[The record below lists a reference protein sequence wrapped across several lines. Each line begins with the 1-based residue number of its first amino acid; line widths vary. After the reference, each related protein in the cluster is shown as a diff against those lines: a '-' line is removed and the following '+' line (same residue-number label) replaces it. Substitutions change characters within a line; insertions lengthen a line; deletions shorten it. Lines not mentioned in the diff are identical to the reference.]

1 MSEQFPALLVTIPL
15 ISAFIITACAWRST
29 RPAYPLA
36 LAALATSFATS
47 LGLFFKVM
55 DEGRISYR
63 LGGWPPPFGIE
74 YVVDHLNAFV
84 LVLITFVAL
93 LNLVAA
99 RKKVDG
105 AFSGKS
111 PAFYALY
118 VMFVAGLLG
127 ITVTGDAFNLYVLLE
142 ITALTG
148 YALIG
153 MGHKH
158 APLASFNYLIM
169 GTIGASFYLLGV
181 GYLYLATGSLNME
194 NLAEIIPQLESK
206 QTVMFAFIFCMI
218 GLFIK
223 MALFPLHNWLPNAYS
238 YSPPAASGLI
248 APLTTKVMVYVMI
261 RLVFSVFTPAFSF
274 SNQLLSTLFIWLA
287 IIAIVMGSIFAL
299 AQKNLLKMLS
309 YIIVAEVGYMVGG
322 FWLGNTDGMTGAI
335 LHIANDALMTLCLFL
350 VAGNFIYVLKS
361 DHFDSFKG
369 LIHKMPYSMTAFI
382 VGAFSIIGVPPTCGF
397 FSKWYLIKGGIEAGQ
412 YGFVAALIFSSLVNV
427 ILFFRIIEISYFE
440 PKPETGHAQH
450 HPIAITRQEAPMSML
465 IPVGLTALL
474 LIAVGLYS
482 KEIVNQ
488 IILLILPTF

>member
-1 MSEQFPALLVTIPL
+1 MSEQFPALLVTVPL
-15 ISAFIITACAWRST
+15 ISAFIITACAWYST
-29 RPAYPLA
+29 KPAYPLS
-36 LAALATSFATS
+36 LAALTVSFLS
-47 LGLFFKVM
+47 SVGLLLDVL
-55 DEGRISYR
+55 EQGRISYR

-74 YVVDHLNAFV
+74 YAVDHLNGFV
-84 LVLITFVAL
+84 LVLISFVAL
-93 LNLVAA
+93 VNLIAA
-99 RKKVDG
+99 KEKVKDS
-105 AFSGKS
+105 FSGKS

-118 VMFVAGLLG
+118 TMFVAGLLG

-153 MGHKH
+153 MGNKH

-169 GTIGASFYLLGV
+169 GTIGASFYLLGI
-181 GYLYLATGSLNME
+181 GYLYLATGSLNIG
-194 NLAEIIPQLESK
+194 NLAEIIPTLEAK
-206 QTVMFAFIFCMI
+206 QTIIFAFIFCMI

-274 SNQLLSTLFIWLA
+274 SNQLLSTVFIWLA
-287 IIAIVMGSIFAL
+287 ILAIVMGSIFAL

-350 VAGNFIYVLKS
+350 VAGNFIHILKS
-361 DHFDSFKG
+361 DHFESMKG
-369 LIHKMPYSMTAFI
+369 LVQKMPLSMAAFVI
-382 VGAFSIIGVPPTCGF
+382 GAFSIIGVPPTCGF
-397 FSKWYLIKGGIEAGQ
+397 FSKWYLIKGGLEAGQ
-412 YGFVAALIFSSLVNV
+412 YAFVIALLFSSLVSV
-427 ILFFRIIEISYFE
+427 ILFFRIIEIGFFE
-440 PKPETGHAQH
+440 PRHEAGQSGHHQPAV
-450 HPIAITRQEAPMSML
+450 IAVEEAPLSML
-465 IPVGLTALL
+465 IPLILTSLL
-474 LIAVGLYS
+474 LIGVGLYS
-482 KEIVNQ
+482 KEIVNR
-488 IILLILPTF
+488 IIHVILP